1 MCPSSL
7 LVSIV
12 SGAVLLVIGLLRG
25 VLRREVSGSLF
36 FLILAENFGVR
47 GAWVTAYI
55 Q

>member
-1 MCPSSL
+1 MSAAP
-7 LVSIV
+7 
-12 SGAVLLVIGLLRG
+12 GAVLLVIGLLRG

-36 FLILAENFGVR
+36 FILAENFGVR